1 MQEVVK
7 KYIRIVVED
16 TSGERFTVVTKDVL
30 HPLRVVPKGCKL
42 IGVCGY
48 FEKKEGE

>member
-7 KYIRIVVED
+7 KYLRLVVED
-16 TSGERFTVVTKDVL
+16 ASGERFT
-30 HPLRVVPKGCKL
+30 VPKGCKL

-48 FEKKEGE
+48 FEKKGGE